1 MKTTKNYGFK
11 KPEQNDF
18 CNIDDLAENMDK
30 VDEELKKVE
39 ESAASAIGNFGK
51 IMMTSGKYKRMFFT
65 KDVVKTDSSGKAT
78 TNNSIK
84 DKIEALGGKWGNYS
98 EISVFGYAEEEGVM
112 ISADPDTV
120 KSSDT
125 YGKVEIRAYNA
136 DGSAHY
142 DSGNYAVTPV
152 VLLIFT
158 DEA

>member
-1 MKTTKNYGFK
+1 MKTTANYGFK

-18 CNIDDLAENMDK
+18 YNADDFAENMDK
-30 VDEELKKVE
+30 VDQELKKVE
-39 ESAASAIGNFGK
+39 ESAASAIGNLGK
-51 IMMTSGKYKRMFFT
+51 IMMTSGKHMRMFFT

-84 DKIEALGGKWGNYS
+84 DKIEALGGKWQYS
-98 EISVFGYAEEEGVM
+98 ATSVFGYAEEKGVM
-112 ISADPDTV
+112 ILARPDTL

-125 YGKVEIRAYNA
+125 YGEIEIRAYNT

-152 VLLIFT
+152 ALLIFT

>member
-1 MKTTKNYGFK
+1 MKTTANYGFK

-18 CNIDDLAENMDK
+18 YNADDFAENMDK

-39 ESAASAIGNFGK
+39 ESAAEAIGNFGK
-51 IMMTSGKYKRMFFT
+51 IMMTSGKHKRMFFAEEL
-65 KDVVKTDSSGKAT
+65 VKTDSSGKAT
-78 TNNSIK
+78 TRNIK
-84 DKIEALGGKWGNYS
+84 DKIEALGGKWGNYT

>member
-1 MKTTKNYGFK
+1 MKTTTNYGFK

-39 ESAASAIGNFGK
+39 ESAATAIGNFGK
-51 IMMTSGKYKRMFFT
+51 IMMTSGKHKRMFFAQEL
-65 KDVVKTDSSGKAT
+65 VKTDSSGKAT
-78 TNNSIK
+78 TNNIK
-84 DKIEALGGKWGNYS
+84 DKIEALGGKWEYS
-98 EISVFGYAEEEGVM
+98 ATSVFGYAEEKGVM
-112 ISADPDTV
+112 ISASPDTL

-125 YGKVEIRAYNA
+125 YGTVTIRAYTA
-136 DGSAHY
+136 DGSAHD
-142 DSGNYAVTPV
+142 DSGPYANTLV